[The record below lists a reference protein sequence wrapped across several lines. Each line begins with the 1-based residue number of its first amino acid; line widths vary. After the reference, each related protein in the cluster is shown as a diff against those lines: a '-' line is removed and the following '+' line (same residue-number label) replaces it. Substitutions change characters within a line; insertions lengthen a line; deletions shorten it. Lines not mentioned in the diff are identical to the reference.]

1 MKINSYRL
9 SYSLSHDIGKV
20 RPVNEDAIFA
30 FSAEIMKANAVT
42 QLGLFIIADGMGG
55 HSYGEKAS
63 ALAVS
68 KFSEDFYRTVYPK
81 LIREENLP
89 GDLNDDLYA
98 ILERTNEVIHR
109 EIPGS
114 GTTFS
119 CLLIVGHH
127 FRILHIGDSRI
138 YHLPAIGDETVL
150 TKDHSLVQLMIDLG
164 EITEAEAKNHVR
176 RNVILKSLGFEANV
190 EADLIEG
197 EFVPGDRF
205 LLCCDGVWSVISD
218 DARREI
224 LASPD
229 SIAVQTERLAA
240 AANDAGGPDNI
251 SCILVQTEE
260 TLEPETAKE

>member
-1 MKINSYRL
+1 MNKDSYQL

-55 HSYGEKAS
+55 HSNGEKAS
-63 ALAVS
+63 AIAVS

-81 LIREENLP
+81 IIREENLP
-89 GDLNDDLYA
+89 ADLNEDLTA
-98 ILERTNEVIHR
+98 ILGRTNEVIHR
-109 EIPGS
+109 EYPGS

-119 CLLIVGHH
+119 CLLIVGNQ

-138 YHLPAIGDETVL
+138 YYLPAIGEASVL

-164 EITEAEAKNHVR
+164 EITEDEAKNHAR

-197 EFVPGDRF
+197 EFEPGVRF
-205 LLCCDGVWSVISD
+205 LLCCDGVWSVVSD
-218 DARREI
+218 EIRGEI
-224 LASPD
+224 LSSAD
-229 SIAVQTERLAA
+229 SIAVQTERLTA

-251 SCILVQTEE
+251 SCILVKTEE
-260 TLEPETAKE
+260 SAKP

>member
-1 MKINSYRL
+1 MKKAMKNNSYQL
-9 SYSLSHDIGKV
+9 TYSLSHDIGKV

-30 FSAEIMKANAVT
+30 FSAEIMKANVVT

-55 HSYGEKAS
+55 HSNGEKAS

-68 KFSEDFYRTVYPK
+68 KFSEEFYRTIYPK
-81 LIREENLP
+81 LIRKENLP
-89 GDLNDDLYA
+89 ADLNEDLYK

-119 CLLIVGHH
+119 CLLIVGNQ

-138 YHLPAIGDETVL
+138 YYLPAVGDATVL
-150 TKDHSLVQLMIDLG
+150 TRDHSLVQLMIDLG
-164 EITEAEAKNHVR
+164 EITEDEAKNHIR
-176 RNVILKSLGFEANV
+176 RNVILKSLGFEASV

-197 EFVPGDRF
+197 EFIPGDRF
-205 LLCCDGVWSVISD
+205 LLCCDGVWSVVSD
-218 DARREI
+218 EI
-224 LASPD
+224 RSGILSSAD
-229 SIAVQTERLAA
+229 SIFAQTESLAA

-251 SCILVQTEE
+251 SCILVKTEE
-260 TLEPETAKE
+260 PSIP